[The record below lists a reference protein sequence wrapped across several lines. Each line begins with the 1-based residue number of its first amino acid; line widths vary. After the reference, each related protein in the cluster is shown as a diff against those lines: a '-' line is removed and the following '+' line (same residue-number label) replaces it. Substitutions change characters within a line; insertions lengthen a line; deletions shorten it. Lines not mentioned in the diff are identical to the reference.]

1 VPTPPANRSRLT
13 VTEPAYILLNERAVR
28 SRKNLSR
35 QNNMRRIY
43 LDHNATS
50 PVAPEVLEAMLPY
63 LRDEF
68 GNASSIHAFGQRAR
82 GAVEHAR
89 GAVAALI
96 GAKPNQII
104 FTSGGT
110 ESDNAAILGSFGGFF
125 GRVSS
130 TKAPGHIVTTT
141 IEHHAVLHGCQ
152 ALERAGIRVTYVGV
166 GRDGVVDPDDIR
178 RAARPDTALIS
189 VMHANNELGT
199 IQPIE
204 EIARIATEVG
214 ARFHTD
220 AVQSAGKI
228 PIDVKKLGVHLLSI
242 SGHKFGAPKGVGALF
257 VRTGTHLEP
266 ILYGGHN
273 DRDRRAG
280 TENVPGIVA
289 LGKAAELA
297 AAHLLQNGPENS
309 AAARV
314 GLLRDRLEQGLVERI
329 PGASVNGGSA
339 RTPNTSNML
348 FPMVDSEALV
358 IALDLAG
365 LACSAGAACSSGAV
379 DPSHVLTAIGLSP
392 AEARASVRLSLGPAN
407 GDDDIAVAL
416 ELIPAAVARQ
426 REVSAEWSAARR
438 ATVSFSA
445 APVERPRERS
455 DSRSDSR

>member
-1 VPTPPANRSRLT
+1 
-13 VTEPAYILLNERAVR
+13 
-28 SRKNLSR
+28 
-35 QNNMRRIY
+35 MRRIY

-50 PVAPEVLEAMLPY
+50 PVDPEVCAAMLPY
-63 LRDEF
+63 LGDEF
-68 GNASSIHAFGQRAR
+68 GNASSIHSFGQRAR

-89 GAVAALI
+89 AAVAALI
-96 GAKPNQII
+96 GARSNQLI

-110 ESDNAAILGSFGGFF
+110 ESDNAAILGSFGGCF
-125 GRVSS
+125 GGFLNKGSS
-130 TKAPGHIVTTT
+130 GKAPGHIITTT
-141 IEHHAVLHGCQ
+141 IEHHAVLHTCQ
-152 ALERAGIRVTYVGV
+152 ALERAGILVTYVGV
-166 GRDGVVDPDDIR
+166 GRDGVVDPDNIR
-178 RAARPDTALIS
+178 RTLRPDTALIS

-204 EIARIATEVG
+204 EIGCIAAEAGV
-214 ARFHTD
+214 RFHTD

-228 PIDVKKLGVHLLSI
+228 AIDVKKLGVHLLSI

-297 AAHLLQNGPENS
+297 STRLLQDGPENS
-309 AAARV
+309 AATRV
-314 GLLRDRLEQGLVERI
+314 GILRDRLEQGLLERI
-329 PGASVNGGSA
+329 PGASVNGAPSTSKSTGKVA
-339 RTPNTSNML
+339 RTPNTSNLL

-392 AEARASVRLSLGPAN
+392 GEARASVRLSLGPAN
-407 GDDDIAVAL
+407 TDDDIAAAL

-438 ATVSFSA
+438 TSLSLSGSPARS
-445 APVERPRERS
+445 ERS
-455 DSRSDSR
+455 DSQ